1 MLHTIWGPGMELRE
15 EELLRREQRN
25 RKYMMDLKS
34 ENLLLNYNLEAGRYT
49 AAFFPEGIHGGWE
62 AQTCQLRG
70 HFLGHWLSA
79 AAMRYHASGDGE
91 IKAKADAI
99 VHQLALCQEE
109 NGGQWVGAIPEKYLY
124 WIGRGKQVWAP
135 QYNLHKILMGLV
147 DQYELAGNQEAL
159 AVADRFADW
168 FCQWSAGYTREQF
181 DEAHRRGEVPHL
193 AAALLPPA
201 PVHPPAGGQGRADQY
216 ARQHHHPRGAGL
228 CPRL

>member
-135 QYNLHKILMGLV
+135 QYNLHK
-147 DQYELAGNQEAL
+147 NHH
-159 AVADRFADW
+159 ADR
-168 FCQWSAGYTREQF
+168 SALGTNRDEREQTNGRLSCRIKF
-181 DEAHRRGEVPHL
+181 EEEAH
-193 AAALLPPA
+193 
-201 PVHPPAGGQGRADQY
+201 Y
-216 ARQHHHPRGAGL
+216 NAR
-228 CPRL
+228 